1 MQIKTPIGTY
11 AMPEELT
18 FREMALLKSQT
29 GLMPAQVPDALEAG
43 DPSVIIAFVM
53 IAAGRS
59 GRVVSEQVALD
70 WTLTDIEFLDDE
82 ELEDEDE
89 PKKKSSKKKADDPS

>member
-11 AMPEELT
+11 TMPEELT

-29 GLMPAQVPDALEAG
+29 GLLPAQIFDALEAG
-43 DPSVIIAFVM
+43 DPSVVIAFVM
-53 IAAGRS
+53 IASGRAGRQ
-59 GRVVSEQVALD
+59 VSEQVALD

-82 ELEDEDE
+82 EPEDDE
-89 PKKKSSKKKADDPS
+89 APKKKKKAEDPS